1 MLNYLLESSDHLLLE
16 KKIDSIIEKEK
27 FQGEYRATYDLEEVA
42 LDNALEDLDTYSFLS
57 SKKVIIIKNILSSL
71 ALENEKKHLIKYLEN
86 PSSDNLL
93 IMTSDKMDAKTFSK
107 KLKSLKTLEYQKLET
122 NPVSFAKNILDGYK
136 ISNMDLSYLAELCN
150 NDITKLN
157 SECEKLMMYKIDT
170 KEIAREDITNL
181 VVKKLGDSNEILFSL
196 AKAIMSKDKRQALKL
211 YNDLKAYQI
220 DANSIIGLMA
230 SQMKLVSQIKVLK
243 EKNLNV
249 SQIQQNLNLKS
260 SYQVKKLSEYIYSYS
275 YNDIKT
281 FFNKLFN
288 LDYSIK
294 TGKVDSSNAI
304 ELLIINL

>member
-42 LDNALEDLDTYSFLS
+42 LANALEDLDTYSFLS

-71 ALENEKKHLIKYLEN
+71 TLENEKKHLIKYLEN

-93 IMTSDKMDAKTFSK
+93 IMTSDKMDTKTFSK

-170 KEIAREDITNL
+170 KEIGREDITNL

-196 AKAIMSKDKRQALKL
+196 AKAIMSKDKKQALKL

-281 FFNKLFN
+281 FFNRLFN

>member
-16 KKIDSIIEKEK
+16 NKIDSIIEKEK

-42 LDNALEDLDTYSFLS
+42 LANALEDLDTYSFLS
-57 SKKVIIIKNILSSL
+57 SKKVIIIKNVLSSL

-93 IMTSDKMDAKTFSK
+93 IMTSDKMDAKTLSK

-122 NPVSFAKNILDGYK
+122 NPVSFAKNIFDDYK

-170 KEIAREDITNL
+170 KEIGREDITNL

-196 AKAIMSKDKRQALKL
+196 AKAIMSKDKKQALKL

-281 FFNKLFN
+281 FFNRLFN

>member
-42 LDNALEDLDTYSFLS
+42 LANALEDLDTYSFLS

-170 KEIAREDITNL
+170 KEIGREDITNL

-196 AKAIMSKDKRQALKL
+196 AKAIMSKDKKQALKL
-211 YNDLKAYQI
+211 YNDLKVYQI

-281 FFNKLFN
+281 FFNRLFN